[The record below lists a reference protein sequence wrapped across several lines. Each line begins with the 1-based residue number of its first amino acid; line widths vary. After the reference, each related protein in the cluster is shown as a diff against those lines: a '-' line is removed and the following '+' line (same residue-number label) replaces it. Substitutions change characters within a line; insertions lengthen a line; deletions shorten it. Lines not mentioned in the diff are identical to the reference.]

1 MPCMGYSRL
10 VWDSQPSKWS
20 SWCSWLSRQ
29 SNTLKV
35 LGSNPGEDILFCFFP
50 KALRDNRTTRAT
62 SARVPATS
70 RIDQEGLEASAGS
83 LPSPN
88 RWIFAICR
96 VSLFFVPRGL
106 QQDIPI
112 LNEKQLVQRRATR
125 VHRVQH
131 VLRQYARLSQLSPFQ
146 SAPFWLHPTQCRHVV
161 DRPIA
166 SVP

>member
-1 MPCMGYSRL
+1 MKVHVYEPRNQSKDIFFTRLRSTMKSIPCHCMGYSRL

-62 SARVPATS
+62 SAHVPATS

-125 VHRVQH
+125 VPV
-131 VLRQYARLSQLSPFQ
+131 
-146 SAPFWLHPTQCRHVV
+146 PTK
-161 DRPIA
+161 
-166 SVP
+166 

>member
-1 MPCMGYSRL
+1 MSPEISQKTSFHKTPVNNEIHPMPCMGYSRF

-62 SARVPATS
+62 SAHVPATS
-70 RIDQEGLEASAGS
+70 RIDQEGVEASAGS

-125 VHRVQH
+125 VPV
-131 VLRQYARLSQLSPFQ
+131 
-146 SAPFWLHPTQCRHVV
+146 PTK
-161 DRPIA
+161 
-166 SVP
+166 